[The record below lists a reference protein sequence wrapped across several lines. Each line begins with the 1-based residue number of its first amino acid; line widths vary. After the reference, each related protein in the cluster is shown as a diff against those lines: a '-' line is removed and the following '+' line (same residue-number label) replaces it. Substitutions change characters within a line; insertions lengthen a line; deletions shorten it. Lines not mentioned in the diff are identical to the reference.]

1 MKKAHFT
8 KQTKLAKQL
17 IFVAVIALTFQ
28 SCIKDNFD
36 TKKIAEVKWDA
47 NFAVP
52 LVYSSLTME
61 NILKKSKDFLHTE
74 SDGSLTLIYT
84 TNVTSLDASSI
95 TTLQLPNQPAQNIAI
110 ATGPLSGVIPGGN
123 SVSTVQTQTVAF
135 TGAVTSTI
143 DSIVFKA
150 GTFDFS
156 ISSDIQGNV
165 DLTIAIPSALK
176 NGAPFSKT
184 ITLNYTGTTPV
195 TASPSYDLTGYHLD
209 MTQGGTTSNSF
220 NVDYTVTV
228 NGPATVTGA
237 EAFQVGASMNNLAY
251 SKFFGNLGQQTINI
265 QPDTIPISIFK
276 NAMGSASFTL
286 ADPTIKL
293 IIYNSLGI
301 PLTTTFPKLLGIK
314 PNGDTIN
321 IPNTVPFP
329 VTVVSPNIGQVGQ
342 TIKSETVLDT
352 TNSNLATVLNNTP
365 TGIVYALSAQ
375 TNTVSAGQ
383 NNFVLD
389 TSHLKLDIEVSLPL
403 EGTASNFILGD
414 TLPFSAFED
423 QALSD
428 NVSSALFRIFTS
440 NGFPLDVDIQVYF
453 VDSVNTKLDSLIAAP
468 SSSLIIKSGPVDPTT
483 KRVIS
488 SGITTPPVDITIDRA
503 KLKKLSA
510 TKSLI
515 IHAKATTTNA
525 GTQDVKIYS
534 DYKLEI
540 KLGLQIQVDAKF
552 NPNKK

>member
-1 MKKAHFT
+1 MKKVHFT

-17 IFVAVIALTFQ
+17 MFVAVIALTFQ

-36 TKKIAEVKWDA
+36 MKKIAEVKWDP

-52 LVYSSLTME
+52 LVYSSLTIE

-74 SDGSLTLIYT
+74 SDGSITLIYT
-84 TNVTSLDASSI
+84 ANVASLDASSM
-95 TTLQLPNQPAQNIAI
+95 TTLKLPNQPAQNVVIS
-110 ATGPLSGVIPGGN
+110 TGPLAGVLPGGS
-123 SVSTVQTQTVAF
+123 SVSTVQTQTITFA
-135 TGAVTSTI
+135 GAVASTI

-156 ISSDIQGNV
+156 ISSDIAGNV
-165 DLTIAIPSALK
+165 DLTIAIPSAKK
-176 NGAPFSKT
+176 NGAPFSK
-184 ITLNYTGTTPV
+184 IINLNYTGTTPV

-209 MTQGGTTSNSF
+209 MTQGGTTSNAF
-220 NVDYTVTV
+220 DVTYTVTV

-237 EAFQVGASMNNLAY
+237 ESFQVGASMNNLAY

-265 QPDTIPISIFK
+265 QPDTIPVSIFK

-286 ADPTIKL
+286 ADPKINL

-314 PNGDTIN
+314 PNDDTIN

-329 VTVVSPNIGQVGQ
+329 VTVVSPNMGQVGQ
-342 TIKSETVLDT
+342 VIKSETILDT
-352 TNSNLATVLNNTP
+352 TNSNLATVLNSTP
-365 TGIVYALSAQ
+365 KGIVYALNAQ
-375 TNTVSAGQ
+375 TNTGLATQ

-389 TSHLKLDIEVSLPL
+389 TSRLKLDIEVHLPL

-414 TLPFSAFED
+414 TLPFSAFKD
-423 QALSD
+423 QALSE
-428 NVSSALFRIFTS
+428 NVSSALFRIYTS
-440 NGFPLDVDIQVYF
+440 NGFPLDVDVQIYF
-453 VDSVNTKLDSLIAAP
+453 LDSAQTKLDSLIVAP
-468 SSSLIIKSGPVDPTT
+468 NSSLIIKSGPVDATT

-488 SGITTPPVDITIDRA
+488 NGTTTPPVDIVIDRA

-510 TKSLI
+510 TKKLI
-515 IHAKATTTNA
+515 ILAKATTTNS

-540 KLGLQIQVDAKF
+540 KLGLQIQADAKF